1 MKGKGKEAVFIC
13 LSCISISSLFGS
25 FAGSLQRFEI
35 WEQVE
40 INQFNQEQKQVFII
54 NENNPLPYGLNKNK
68 AEKIVS
74 NYQSDIIQK
83 FLLLSVAGIASTV
96 ALLLANINF
105 EELEL
110 SWEVA
115 KIENTAKKQ
124 LMVEKIKN
132 RYALMSVA
140 QR

>member
-1 MKGKGKEAVFIC
+1 
-13 LSCISISSLFGS
+13 
-25 FAGSLQRFEI
+25 
-35 WEQVE
+35 QVE

-105 EELEL
+105 EELEI

-115 KIENTAKKQ
+115 KIENTA
-124 LMVEKIKN
+124 
-132 RYALMSVA
+132 
-140 QR
+140 